1 MFAQHH
7 FYTTNFLRIFSVFD
21 SSQLSRKITVKANSG
36 SNTAFMVTTKRLGMI
51 DIGVKAESPLA
62 GDAVKRQL
70 LVKPEGET
78 QYVNDAVFVD
88 LRDTENFESN
98 ITLRIPRKIVEGSVR
113 VEVSAVGMQN
123 AACFFFAFF
132 TFIPHIFR

>member
-1 MFAQHH
+1 M
-7 FYTTNFLRIFSVFD
+7 FD

-36 SNTAFMVTTKRLGMI
+36 SNTAFMVTTKRLGLI
-51 DIGVKAESPLA
+51 DISVKAESPLA

-88 LRDTENFESN
+88 LRDTEGYESN
-98 ITLRIPRKIVEGSVR
+98 VTLRFPRKIVEGSER
-113 VEVSAVGMQN
+113 VEVSAVG
-123 AACFFFAFF
+123 
-132 TFIPHIFR
+132 I

>member
-1 MFAQHH
+1 
-7 FYTTNFLRIFSVFD
+7 VFD

-51 DIGVKAESPLA
+51 DISVKAESPLA

-98 ITLRIPRKIVEGSVR
+98 VTLRIPRKIVEGSVR
-113 VEVSAVGMQN
+113 VEVSAVGKQI
-123 AACFFFAFF
+123 AASFFGTNF
-132 TFIPHIFR
+132 HL